1 MDKLTVLD
9 LTERYNVSTT
19 TVYAWIEKGLPHN
32 VERRVGM
39 KPRYVFVPSELEQ
52 WHNDNYGIKKAE

>member
-9 LTERYNVSTT
+9 LTEKYGVSTT

-32 VERRVGM
+32 VERRVGK
-39 KPRYVFVPSELEQ
+39 KPRYVFDRIELEK
-52 WHNDNYGIKKAE
+52 WHDENYGIKKAE